1 MNQDHIS
8 KRAASGFPPVLVSL
22 RKSRGADVVRA
33 QDRLHRASMLV
44 IYQLALTAQC
54 ISQAPA
60 RLRGKDSQVA
70 QCAEWCNAGN
80 ADRQCGWCKCQA
92 CPHCKAGQTQPGQP
106 QPAPVQL
113 DQSQLRVFEPVTDQ
127 PCFGQTPCLHTSA
140 SERVASGCMDSIW
153 EGAWQNTQVAAR
165 LVDLLGKRVPMTP
178 SGLSNRFKPA
188 VATQCDFTD
197 LSLLSPS
204 GEVEKSL
211 TDAKER
217 HLLARLR
224 GLQNKLWLTLGTSV
238 DHRSTRFCPLIF
250 GSQKDIVFD
259 GLVFDFCIFER
270 LNFTMMYAFQDGFST
285 TVSSRNASQQRV
297 RFSKI
302 QSSLN
307 ANGYPRGP
315 DFLTMA
321 GVEWDF
327 KHWQDAEA
335 KPDFAAIRPAIN
347 MQIHT
352 AQKQWPT
359 LSGLFLRTQYRSDYY
374 ASNPAHV
381 EHYNHIL
388 RSFHKASTM
397 SSRPCTS
404 IFVADMALLMRHN
417 GTKASGWTDGLHPAP
432 WITLQ
437 YVGLCANLLADL
449 GELCSQ

>member
-1 MNQDHIS
+1 MNPGCRLFGRG
-8 KRAASGFPPVLVSL
+8 RATTTAW
-22 RKSRGADVVRA
+22 RWWA
-33 QDRLHRASMLV
+33 QDRLHRVIRASMLVV

-54 ISQAPA
+54 VSKAPV
-60 RLRGKDSQVA
+60 RLRGKDSMTA
-70 QCAEWCNAGN
+70 QCANWCDAENAGS
-80 ADRQCGWCKCQA
+80 QCGWCKCQA
-92 CPHCKAGQTQPGQP
+92 CPNCKAERAQPGQP
-106 QPAPVQL
+106 QSASMQL
-113 DQSQLRVFEPVTDQ
+113 EQSQLQVFEPVADQ

-153 EGAWQNTQVAAR
+153 EGSWQNAQIAAR
-165 LVDLLGKRVPMTP
+165 SGNLQGKMVPLTP

-188 VATQCDFTD
+188 VATECDITD

-217 HLLARLR
+217 HLLVRLR

-238 DHRSTRFCPLIF
+238 DHRSTRLCPLIF
-250 GSQKDIVFD
+250 GIRKDIVFD
-259 GLVFDFCIFER
+259 GHVFDFCIFER
-270 LNFTMMYAFQDGFST
+270 FNFTMMYAFQDGFST

-297 RFSKI
+297 RFSQI
-302 QSSLN
+302 QSCLN
-307 ANGYPRGP
+307 ANGFPRGP

-327 KHWQDAEA
+327 KHWQDANA
-335 KPDFAAIRPAIN
+335 QPDFAAIHPAIK

-359 LSGLFLRTQYRSDYY
+359 LSGLFLRTQYRSDKY

-397 SSRPCTS
+397 SSSPCKS

-417 GTKASGWTDGLHPAP
+417 GTRASGWTDGLHPAP
-432 WITLQ
+432 WISLQ

-449 GELCSQ
+449 GELCSQL

>member
-1 MNQDHIS
+1 MH
-8 KRAASGFPPVLVSL
+8 KLLLVQVNL
-22 RKSRGADVVRA
+22 
-33 QDRLHRASMLV
+33 Q
-44 IYQLALTAQC
+44 
-54 ISQAPA
+54 
-60 RLRGKDSQVA
+60 GK
-70 QCAEWCNAGN
+70 
-80 ADRQCGWCKCQA
+80 
-92 CPHCKAGQTQPGQP
+92 
-106 QPAPVQL
+106 
-113 DQSQLRVFEPVTDQ
+113 
-127 PCFGQTPCLHTSA
+127 
-140 SERVASGCMDSIW
+140 M
-153 EGAWQNTQVAAR
+153 
-165 LVDLLGKRVPMTP
+165 VPLTP

-188 VATQCDFTD
+188 VATECDITD

-217 HLLARLR
+217 HLLVRLR

-238 DHRSTRFCPLIF
+238 DHRSTRLCPLIF
-250 GSQKDIVFD
+250 GIRKDIVFD
-259 GLVFDFCIFER
+259 GHVFDFCIFER
-270 LNFTMMYAFQDGFST
+270 FNFTMMYAFQDGFST

-297 RFSKI
+297 RFSQI
-302 QSSLN
+302 QSCLN
-307 ANGYPRGP
+307 ANGFPRGP

-327 KHWQDAEA
+327 KHWQDANA
-335 KPDFAAIRPAIN
+335 QPDFAAIHPAIK

-359 LSGLFLRTQYRSDYY
+359 LSGLFLRTQYRSDKY

-397 SSRPCTS
+397 SSSPCKS

-417 GTKASGWTDGLHPAP
+417 GTRASGWTDGLHPAP
-432 WITLQ
+432 WISLQ

-449 GELCSQ
+449 GELCSQL